1 MLSVCAAGLAPHP
14 AEQQRPSVRL
24 QLAALKGPFI
34 GGSIVPLGD
43 SFASGSLFAVVGPG
57 IIDGDRFIAPTNVRE
72 PLTTAIVAAN
82 VGVSVSQNITIVPT
96 PAPKAPLLAVAGY
109 YGGLG
114 LHRLDSL
121 KLFGTTPIPGAAGD
135 VASGPDGSL
144 YVPATTTHTL
154 WRARRNPWNIAAR
167 GNVPLGNEVR
177 VARQTGTVFVTN
189 RDVDGWGGLTQL
201 RGDTV
206 RRIRTG
212 RTAEGLA
219 IDERHNR
226 VYVGNVNDATVLEV
240 DATTLA
246 PLRRIR
252 AVARTFGIALHTRR
266 RLLYVVSNQTSN
278 GGPKQGFAAAIDLSR
293 PGAPIIAKTEK
304 LPFPLGVDVDERTN
318 RLFVTD
324 ENANAVYVF
333 DALTL
338 QRRGAALRA
347 CGVPWRPH
355 VDALRRRLYVPCALA
370 DKLAVFNLDTLLP
383 VRGSPFETVRYPL
396 GVDITP

>member
-1 MLSVCAAGLAPHP
+1 M
-14 AEQQRPSVRL
+14 
-24 QLAALKGPFI
+24 
-34 GGSIVPLGD
+34 PLGD

-57 IIDGDRFIAPTNVRE
+57 IIDGDHFIAPSNVRE
-72 PLTTAIVAAN
+72 PLTTTIVAAN

-114 LHRLDSL
+114 LHRLDSM

-144 YVPATTTHTL
+144 YVPATTAHTL
-154 WRARRNPWNIAAR
+154 WHARRNPWNIAAR

-177 VARQTGTVFVTN
+177 VARQSGTVFVTN
-189 RDVDGWGGLTQL
+189 RDVDGWGGLTQV

-219 IDERHNR
+219 IDEPHNR

-246 PLRRIR
+246 PLRRIS
-252 AVARTFGIALHTRR
+252 AVARTFGIALNSRR

-278 GGPKQGFAAAIDLSR
+278 GGPKQGFAAAIDLTKPR
-293 PGAPIIAKTEK
+293 APIIAKTEK

-318 RLFVTD
+318 RLFITD
-324 ENANAVYVF
+324 ESANAVYVF

-338 QRRGAALRA
+338 RRRGAALRT

-355 VDALRRRLYVPCALA
+355 VDALHRRLYVPCALA
-370 DKLAVFNLDTLLP
+370 DKLAVFNLDSLLP

-396 GVDITP
+396 GVDITS